1 MGVNTGQ
8 HINLGLL
15 KIISYDTKSTTEI
28 LANQFTKL
36 GKEYCSLGEN
46 IEYYKNIKNFFGKHY
61 LTILKAFNDV
71 AFFPQISESFENAY
85 YFKKSLIRF
94 DEQEQLMR
102 QARYII
108 DNYDLSNLYSFEYIY
123 RPSYSDNIEP
133 LKIPF
138 NFNDNSILPDRIY
151 ALIGENGVG
160 KTQLVSKL
168 PIDLANNVLDTFT
181 PKVPLFSKVIAVSYS
196 VFDDFKIPES
206 SSKINYVY
214 CGLRQEKN
222 GEKYTLTKGD
232 LKERFFNSIQKVQKS
247 KRFDRWCEIVENFF
261 PNNTVDRWKI
271 WNESEFEYELNITE
285 ISNSLN
291 KFSSGQS
298 IFVFILTEILAN
310 IRYDSLIIFDE
321 PETHL
326 HPNAISQ
333 LINSIHLLV
342 KKFQSYC
349 IIATHSPI
357 IVQGIL
363 SKNVYVVRNEN
374 DVLSAKHPS
383 IETFGENLTKITD
396 DIFGA
401 RDTTSQFKNELQI
414 LINKGYSYND
424 IINLLKTNNV
434 PLSLNLTVLLN
445 GMASN

>member
-1 MGVNTGQ
+1 M
-8 HINLGLL
+8 
-15 KIISYDTKSTTEI
+15 
-28 LANQFTKL
+28 
-36 GKEYCSLGEN
+36 
-46 IEYYKNIKNFFGKHY
+46 
-61 LTILKAFNDV
+61 
-71 AFFPQISESFENAY
+71 
-85 YFKKSLIRF
+85 
-94 DEQEQLMR
+94 
-102 QARYII
+102 
-108 DNYDLSNLYSFEYIY
+108 
-123 RPSYSDNIEP
+123 
-133 LKIPF
+133 
-138 NFNDNSILPDRIY
+138 
-151 ALIGENGVG
+151 
-160 KTQLVSKL
+160 
-168 PIDLANNVLDTFT
+168 ANNVLDTFT

-222 GEKYTLTKGD
+222 GEKYTLTKDD

-247 KRFDRWCEIVENFF
+247 KRFDRWCAIVENFF
-261 PNNTVDRWKI
+261 PNNTVDRWKT

>member
-1 MGVNTGQ
+1 
-8 HINLGLL
+8 
-15 KIISYDTKSTTEI
+15 
-28 LANQFTKL
+28 
-36 GKEYCSLGEN
+36 
-46 IEYYKNIKNFFGKHY
+46 
-61 LTILKAFNDV
+61 
-71 AFFPQISESFENAY
+71 
-85 YFKKSLIRF
+85 
-94 DEQEQLMR
+94 MR

-108 DNYDLSNLYSFEYIY
+108 DNYDLSNLYSFDYLY
-123 RPSYSDNIEP
+123 KPNYSENIDA

-138 NFNDNSILPDRIY
+138 NFTNKSIIPNRIY

-160 KTQLVSKL
+160 KTQLISKL
-168 PIDLANNVLDTFT
+168 PLDLANQVFDIFT
-181 PKVPLFSKVIAVSYS
+181 PRIPLFSKVIAVSYS
-196 VFDDFKIPES
+196 IFDDFKIPES

-214 CGLRQEKN
+214 CGLRQERN
-222 GEKYTLTKGD
+222 GEKYTLTKAD
-232 LKERFFNSIQKVQKS
+232 LKERFFKSINKVQSS
-247 KRFDRWCEIVENFF
+247 KRFDHWCEIVESFF
-261 PNNTVDRWKI
+261 SKNTVNQWKN
-271 WNESEFEYELNITE
+271 WSESEDEHILNVVE
-285 ISNSLN
+285 INKSLDT
-291 KFSSGQS
+291 FSSGQS

-342 KKFQSYC
+342 KRFQSYC

-374 DVLSAKHPS
+374 NVLSAKHPS

-401 RDTTSQFKNELQI
+401 RDTA
-414 LINKGYSYND
+414 
-424 IINLLKTNNV
+424 
-434 PLSLNLTVLLN
+434 SLR
-445 GMASN
+445 